1 MTEIAGLHRIEL
13 EIVGAYV
20 LDTDSGRVLV
30 DTGLP
35 NTQATLTAELERIGG
50 PAPELLILTHA
61 HLDHIGG
68 LPALGDITVA
78 AHTAEADLVAK
89 GETSR
94 GLVALEHCPPD
105 LREQIKHNPTIDPV
119 DVDVR
124 LNDGDTVPGFP
135 SLTVIHTPGH
145 SAGHISLLWDH
156 AGGVLIVGDA
166 AANFGQPLPPP
177 VAEDIELTLTT
188 TRALA
193 ERDFASAAFGHGPVI
208 ASGASAAFRR
218 SFAGAAA

>member
-1 MTEIAGLHRIEL
+1 MTEIDGLHRIEL
-13 EIVGAYV
+13 EIVNAYV
-20 LDTDSGRVLV
+20 LDTADGRVLV

-35 NTQATLTAELERIGG
+35 NTQEALTSALESLGG

-61 HLDHIGG
+61 HMDHVGG
-68 LPALGDITVA
+68 LPALGDIRIA
-78 AHTAEADLVAK
+78 AHTEEADLLAK

-105 LREQIKHNPTIDPV
+105 LREQIKQNPTIDPV
-119 DVDVR
+119 DVKVR

-145 SAGHISLLWDH
+145 SAGHIALLWDH

-166 AANFGQPLPPP
+166 AANFGQPGPMP
-177 VAEDIELTLTT
+177 VAEDPELMIATARTLS
-188 TRALA
+188 
-193 ERDFASAAFGHGPVI
+193 ERDFEGAAFGHGPVI
-208 ASGASAAFRR
+208 ASGASAAFRQA
-218 SFAGAAA
+218 FAPAAA